1 MSWSHFQVISV
12 QKRFCLTMLK
22 RIAPSKMSFENYFII
37 NFVHCW
43 IDVFQVMSMEPWK
56 TIFFIES
63 STGDS
68 NPQPGLKS
76 NHYLNLSLYYPSNYS
91 FYWNIHI
98 PFLWNLNRE
107 VKCIIKVSSE
117 SVEAFGLDVEE
128 AVNSNVFFLCAWER
142 KCF

>member
-1 MSWSHFQVISV
+1 
-12 QKRFCLTMLK
+12 
-22 RIAPSKMSFENYFII
+22 MSFENYFII

-98 PFLWNLNRE
+98 VFDSYSYICVQKNKE
-107 VKCIIKVSSE
+107 QE
-117 SVEAFGLDVEE
+117 SVH
-128 AVNSNVFFLCAWER
+128 FLILGISSLML
-142 KCF
+142 